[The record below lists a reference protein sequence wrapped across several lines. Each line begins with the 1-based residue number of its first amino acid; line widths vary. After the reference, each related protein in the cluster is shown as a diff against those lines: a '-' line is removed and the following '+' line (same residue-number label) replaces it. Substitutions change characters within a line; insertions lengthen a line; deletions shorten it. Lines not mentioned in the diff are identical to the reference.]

1 MKTTNTEKKRIN
13 LLDLIIILILV
24 AAVVFGVGSFT
35 DAWNKKQKAT
45 SERVV
50 FSVELR
56 QQDEALL
63 NYIEEGSLLQD
74 GVSKQVLGTVVAIH
88 ESPAEKIIENHDA
101 QSIVLAKIPD
111 KIDITIEVEGAAEV
125 TETDIKIGSYEV
137 KVGKTIHCIVGDA
150 VADGTVIGID
160 YDDSVPK
167 KGVTSK

>member
-1 MKTTNTEKKRIN
+1 MQTTNTKKKRVN

-24 AAVVFGVGSFT
+24 ATVVFGVGSFT
-35 DAWNKKQKAT
+35 GAWNKKQKAT

-88 ESPAEKIIENHDA
+88 ETPAEKLVENHDA
-101 QSIVLAKIPD
+101 QSIVLAEVPD
-111 KIDITIEVEGAAEV
+111 KIDVVIEAESAAEV
-125 TETDIKIGSYEV
+125 TEADIKIGSYEV

-150 VADGTVIGID
+150 VADGTIVRVD
-160 YDDSVPK
+160 YDDSIPK